1 MIQFNKSVLFVLL
14 AAALMVIAPS
24 SPRVSF
30 AAEEKSGGDT
40 ELAKQMEQI
49 QDNLKKLRKTVKD
62 PAANKD
68 TLETLSKLQALTVSS
83 KALVPAKAAARPEA
97 ERVKFVAGYRKDMA
111 ALLEHFCKIETAVLD
126 NDNAKADELFK
137 QIKKLEDAGHEKYS
151 DQ

>member
-14 AAALMVIAPS
+14 AAGLMVLAPS
-24 SPRVSF
+24 GPRVSF
-30 AAEEKSGGDT
+30 AAEDT

-49 QDNLKKLRKTVKD
+49 QDHLKKLRKTVKD
-62 PAANKD
+62 AAANKD
-68 TLETLSKLQALTVSS
+68 SLETLSKLQALTVSS

-97 ERVKFVAGYRKDMA
+97 ERAKFVAGYRKDMA

-126 NDNAKADELFK
+126 NDNAKAEELFK